1 MHFFG
6 LGLKK
11 NHRDRLPKKTST
23 QNKNRRPTQ
32 GPTAQPGPLKTVR
45 QFLKTTQ
52 PKKNKEKLEI
62 KNKMTHFP
70 MTLDDLPGM
79 KKNFCKKK
87 KLWFFHPKKQPP
99 GWVGKKN
106 IC

>member
-52 PKKNKEKLEI
+52 PKKKQGK
-62 KNKMTHFP
+62 TR
-70 MTLDDLPGM
+70 D
-79 KKNFCKKK
+79 
-87 KLWFFHPKKQPP
+87 KKQDDPLP
-99 GWVGKKN
+99 DDSR
-106 IC
+106 